1 MKKIITLIILAVSMA
16 LFYMAGGL
24 WGFLCGA
31 VAFVISGIMW
41 AVYFSSLKKYSSSV
55 KSFLQDF
62 CDDKKPNI
70 PDLKKSS
77 LFDGMGELLSETTQ
91 KVKALSSDYI
101 RAQVSICSAAEDL
114 ASAQTNLSNNVNV
127 VVNGLREIYSNVE
140 ALKNTSS
147 QVAQMCGESRV
158 SAENCLNKS
167 TECSE
172 AMGKNISMMNDI
184 GKAVESIVGTMSDF
198 IEYSG
203 KIKESINGIKE
214 IADQT
219 NLLAL
224 NAAIEAAR
232 AGDSGRGFA
241 VVADEVRKLSE
252 KTTSFTSEIADV
264 VEALYNRTTS
274 ISVQVN
280 ENAQQVKAAVVSTQA
295 AGDMIDDIG
304 RQTSSI
310 LDMVNDTFSSMENQ
324 NAMTVNM
331 AEQISNLNLETDAAA
346 VLASDSLQLGDALTS
361 IGRSME
367 EKSKKFA
374 DGTSA
379 FFEFTP
385 ELHTGFHEQ
394 DRQHQKLI
402 DLINALYSAFSNS
415 NDRAIIGKV
424 LDDLIDYTV
433 YHFGY
438 ENDLMKQYGFSA
450 TEGHIAIHKKFVDQV
465 IGLKKRFEA
474 GEKIMGVNVM
484 DFLKDWLESHI
495 MKTDKVLA
503 KFLKSNVPNV

>member
-1 MKKIITLIILAVSMA
+1 MPNPKVSEIAKSINVTSKSIIELLKEYGIIIKNNNSVLEYKDIDIILTTYLNKYDDGKSIVDYYEKLHENDKPAEKEEKPKKKEAAPAAVEEKAEEPEDTMDYEIKKADNKKIVDTR
-16 LFYMAGGL
+16 
-24 WGFLCGA
+24 
-31 VAFVISGIMW
+31 
-41 AVYFSSLKKYSSSV
+41 
-55 KSFLQDF
+55 Q
-62 CDDKKPNI
+62 
-70 PDLKKSS
+70 
-77 LFDGMGELLSETTQ
+77 
-91 KVKALSSDYI
+91 
-101 RAQVSICSAAEDL
+101 
-114 ASAQTNLSNNVNV
+114 NNVD
-127 VVNGLREIYSNVE
+127 LEKIDS
-140 ALKNTSS
+140 
-147 QVAQMCGESRV
+147 V
-158 SAENCLNKS
+158 SKAENLVDLSIEDKSEKKQKIKKGNQSNKKA
-167 TECSE
+167 E
-172 AMGKNISMMNDI
+172 KNI